1 MAQTGMQGALRRGW
15 FRFAFCAASV
25 AFGPTGAGARDLTVV
40 SYGGSLQDAV
50 REAFTV
56 PFGASRKVHIADT
69 TYDGELTTIAAEV
82 KAGARQ
88 WDVVNVG
95 AAQLLPGCRD
105 GYYETIS
112 PAGIADRAAMIPT
125 AVDLSPCGVGMLT
138 GAMVLTYDT
147 TRLANGPTSWADF
160 WNTAKYPGQRGMKFD
175 PEWTLE
181 VALLA
186 DGVAPGDV
194 NKMLNTD
201 AGVDR
206 AFAKL
211 DAIKSSIK
219 WWKLGGESVQ
229 DLASGAVV
237 MSAAYNGRIVAAN
250 RERPNRY
257 AMVWD
262 AGSVYFMDYFV
273 VLKGSPNRDLAM
285 DFVGFATGADAQ
297 RAMPRYVGY
306 GPANLAAYKGMD
318 AALMAEL
325 PTETR
330 LRRAVATDDRFWLDH
345 RDALVQRFNA
355 WVAK

>member
-1 MAQTGMQGALRRGW
+1 MAGRLTYLL
-15 FRFAFCAASV
+15 CAACLV
-25 AFGPTGAGARDLTVV
+25 LGPEEALARDLTVV

-50 REAFTV
+50 RDAFTA
-56 PFGASRKVHIADT
+56 PFGASHGVHIADT
-69 TYDGELTTIAAEV
+69 TYSGDLSAIYAEV
-82 KAGARQ
+82 KAGDPH

-105 GYYETIS
+105 GDYEMITPDAIQ
-112 PAGIADRAAMIPT
+112 DRAAMIPT

-138 GAMVLTYDT
+138 GAVVLTYDT
-147 TRLANGPTSWADF
+147 ARLPIGPTGWADF
-160 WNTAKYPGQRGMKFD
+160 WDVVKFPGKRGMKYD

-194 NKMLNTD
+194 NTVLNTQ

-211 DAIKSSIK
+211 DAFKPNIK
-219 WWKLGGESVQ
+219 WWKLGGESVS
-229 DLASGAVV
+229 DLESGAVV

-250 RERPNRY
+250 RDQHNHY

-273 VLKGSPNRDLAM
+273 VLKGSPNSKAAM
-285 DFVGFATGADAQ
+285 AFIGYATGAEAQ
-297 RAMPRYVGY
+297 RSMPRYVGY

-318 AALMAEL
+318 PALMDEL
-325 PTETR
+325 PTEAR
-330 LRRAVATDDRFWLDH
+330 LRRAVATDDQFWLDH
-345 RDALVQRFNA
+345 RDALVARYNA
-355 WVAK
+355 WAAQ